1 MSNAFEITS
10 AMKDVIAS
18 LKSRNET
25 LSTAESITGGG
36 LGYAITSVPGSSDI
50 YVGGSIAYHS
60 EVKQSHLGVSA
71 DLIKSKTVYS
81 EEVAFEMARGALEK
95 FKTTWAI
102 ATTGVAGPDASDGV
116 AAGTVWVAIAGPV
129 TQSIQLALDGERENI
144 RSGTVASAIGTFARI
159 LRARDN

>member
-1 MSNAFEITS
+1 MGNSSEITS
-10 AMKDVIAS
+10 AMKNVIAS

-36 LGYAITSVPGSSDI
+36 LGYAITSVPGSSEI

-60 EVKQSHLGVSA
+60 EIKKSQLGVCE
-71 DLIKSKTVYS
+71 DLIKSRTVYS
-81 EEVAFEMARGALEK
+81 EEVAFAMAQGALEK

-116 AAGTVWVAIAGPV
+116 AAGTVWVAIAGPI

-159 LRARDN
+159 LRSRN

>member
-1 MSNAFEITS
+1 MSNGTEITS

-36 LGYAITSVPGSSDI
+36 LGYAITSVPGTSDI
-50 YVGGSIAYHS
+50 YVGGSIAYHR
-60 EVKQSHLGVSA
+60 EIKESHLGISA
-71 DLIKSKTVYS
+71 DLINSKTVYS
-81 EEVAFEMARGALEK
+81 EEVAFAMAQGALDT

-102 ATTGVAGPDASDGV
+102 ATTGVAGPEASDGV
-116 AAGTVWVAIAGPV
+116 AAGTVWVAIVGPIA
-129 TQSIQLALDGERENI
+129 QSIQLALDGERENI

-159 LRARDN
+159 LRSRN

>member
-1 MSNAFEITS
+1 MSNGTEITS

-50 YVGGSIAYHS
+50 YVGGSIAYHR
-60 EVKQSHLGVSA
+60 EIKESHLGISA

-81 EEVAFEMARGALEK
+81 EEVAFAMAQGALDT

-102 ATTGVAGPDASDGV
+102 ATTGVAGPEASDGV
-116 AAGTVWVAIAGPV
+116 AAGTVWVAIVGP
-129 TQSIQLALDGERENI
+129 
-144 RSGTVASAIGTFARI
+144 
-159 LRARDN
+159 LRRAFN

>member
-1 MSNAFEITS
+1 MSNSSEITS
-10 AMKDVIAS
+10 AMKDIIS
-18 LKSRNET
+18 ILKSRNET

-60 EVKQSHLGVSA
+60 SIKQSHLGVSA
-71 DLIKSKTVYS
+71 ELITSKTVYS
-81 EEVAFEMARGALEK
+81 EEVAFEMAQGAIQK

-102 ATTGVAGPDASDGV
+102 ATTGVAGPEASDGV
-116 AAGTVWVAIAGPV
+116 AAGTVWVAIAGPI

-159 LRARDN
+159 LRARD

>member
-1 MSNAFEITS
+1 MSNGSEITS
-10 AMKDVIAS
+10 SMKDVIIR
-18 LKSRNET
+18 LKEKNET

-36 LGYAITSVPGSSDI
+36 LGYAITSVPGSSEI

-60 EVKQSHLGVSA
+60 EIKQSHLGVSS

-81 EEVAFEMARGALEK
+81 EEVALEMAQGALK
-95 FKTTWAI
+95 TFKTTWAI
-102 ATTGVAGPDASDGV
+102 ATTGVAGPDSSDGV
-116 AAGTVWVAIAGPV
+116 QAGTVWVAIAGPI

-159 LRARDN
+159 LRSRD

>member
-1 MSNAFEITS
+1 MSNASEITS

-81 EEVAFEMARGALEK
+81 EEVAFAMAEGALK
-95 FKTTWAI
+95 TFKTTWAI
-102 ATTGVAGPDASDGV
+102 ATTGVAGPDSSDGV
-116 AAGTVWVAIAGPV
+116 IAGTVWVAIAGPI
-129 TQSIQLALDGERENI
+129 TQSIQLSLDGERENI

-159 LRARDN
+159 LRARD

>member
-1 MSNAFEITS
+1 
-10 AMKDVIAS
+10 MKDVIIR
-18 LKSRNET
+18 LKEKNET

-36 LGYAITSVPGSSDI
+36 LGYAITSVPGSSEI

-60 EVKQSHLGVSA
+60 EIKQSHLGVSS

-81 EEVAFEMARGALEK
+81 EEVALEMAQGALK
-95 FKTTWAI
+95 TFKTTWAI
-102 ATTGVAGPDASDGV
+102 ATTGVAGPDSSDGV
-116 AAGTVWVAIAGPV
+116 QAGTVWVAIAGPI

-159 LRARDN
+159 LRSRD